1 MKITIQVFAFF
12 LLLIMIS
19 CDDSILT
26 PNGNLPPDTK
36 IYLDTILNQQNS
48 RVNVSWSGDDPDGL
62 VIGYAIS
69 WNEKD
74 WYFTRKNDSTF
85 ALQVESSDTNFV
97 FSLKSDA

>member
-1 MKITIQVFAFF
+1 MKITIKVFAFF

-62 VIGYAIS
+62 VIGIS
-69 WNEKD
+69 QERMIQHLHCKLNHPIQIL
-74 WYFTRKNDSTF
+74 FFR
-85 ALQVESSDTNFV
+85 LHP
-97 FSLKSDA
+97 